1 MGLDFLQAKQ
11 YEKRSKVTLLLF
23 LFSLI
28 SIVPFL
34 SKWRVGPLSSFY
46 LESGS
51 LLFALLLVL
60 LTVLTGRL
68 QVNMP
73 RGTVYF
79 LLLAAFWWLQAR
91 MMELPYY
98 GQSDMVVWTFVILAL
113 AAWACRGWVVA
124 AGQAQVVTVLAWAL
138 MLGGLLQAGVV
149 LMQFTG
155 WAASFPA
162 VLDFRGS
169 SNITGQ
175 LAQRNHLGHYL
186 MWGTLAAAY
195 LWAERKI
202 PTWLGAGSVLF
213 LTTMLGLVNSRT
225 ILLYVMAVGAL
236 VLWWRWRA
244 GKTGNRVFAIF
255 LGTLAMVVLVQ
266 FSLNTVLGWLGE
278 AKVETALA
286 RVESSSFAKS
296 AREIEWNK
304 AWQVFQSAPI
314 WGHGWGSFSLQG
326 VLASQTAPYS
336 TNLLSVLFTHT
347 HNIVLQLLTEMGA
360 VGTLLVLGGAL
371 WVVFPL
377 FQRPLH
383 AVSLLPLALIT
394 VSLCH
399 SMLEYPLW
407 YIYFLVPF
415 ALMMS
420 VTPASNHLSEG
431 KTDVVWLPWAVGGVA
446 LILLLGL
453 LRLSVVYHD
462 FVKLD
467 SKPKTDT
474 SSEIARKIEGLRN
487 LAQNESLLAYY
498 ADLALSNRAA
508 PTDAHLQP
516 WAAEAT
522 ARALTYRPFST
533 AYKHALYQYRLG
545 NRAEAAQWMQYMYHY
560 YPHMIPFYRKQL
572 QNSPYFAPLYPEL
585 EQTCATFRSDPALQ
599 KSCPLPAT
607 QQDANVKPFTFLQK
621 SAKSSLIWLS

>member
-1 MGLDFLQAKQ
+1 MGLDFSQHNQ
-11 YEKRSKVTLLLF
+11 NDKRSNVSLLLF
-23 LFSLI
+23 AFSLI
-28 SIVPFL
+28 AIVPFL
-34 SKWRVGPLSSFY
+34 SKWRVGLLNSFY

-60 LTVLTGRL
+60 LTVFTGRL
-68 QVNMP
+68 QVTMP

-79 LLLAAFWWLQAR
+79 LLLAGFWWLQAR
-91 MMELPYY
+91 IMGLPYY

-113 AAWACRGWVVA
+113 AAWACRGWVAA

-138 MLGGLLQAGVV
+138 MMGGLLQAVVV

-155 WAASFPA
+155 WAASFPML
-162 VLDFRGS
+162 LDFRGS

-186 MWGTLAAAY
+186 MWGTLATAY
-195 LWAERKI
+195 LWAERKV
-202 PTWLGAGSVLF
+202 PTVWGAGSILF
-213 LTTMLGLVNSRT
+213 LTTTLGLVNSRT
-225 ILLYVMAVGAL
+225 ILLYVLAVGIL
-236 VLWWRWRA
+236 LLWWRWRM
-244 GKTGNRVFAIF
+244 GKAGNRVFAIF
-255 LGTLAMVVLVQ
+255 LATLAMVVVVQ
-266 FSLNTVLGWLGE
+266 FSLNTVLGWFGDV
-278 AKVETALA
+278 KVETALS

-296 AREIEWNK
+296 AREIEWTK
-304 AWQVFQSAPI
+304 AWQVFQSAPV

-326 VLASQTAPYS
+326 LLASQTAPYS
-336 TNLLSVLFTHT
+336 TNLLNVLFTHT
-347 HNIVLQLLTEMGA
+347 HNMALQLLAEMGL
-360 VGTLLVLGGAL
+360 VGTVLVFGGAL

-377 FQRPLH
+377 FKRPLH
-383 AVSLLPLALIT
+383 AASLLPLALIS

-420 VTPASNHLSEG
+420 VTPASNHLSDG
-431 KTDVVWLPWAVGGVA
+431 KTQVVWLQWAVGGVA
-446 LILLLGL
+446 LVLLLAL
-453 LRLSVVYHD
+453 LRLSSVYYD
-462 FVKLD
+462 FVQLD
-467 SKPKTDT
+467 SKPKSDT
-474 SSEIARKIEGLRN
+474 SREINRKIEGLRHI
-487 LAQNESLLAYY
+487 AANEPLFAYY

-508 PTDAHLQP
+508 PTDAEIQD

-545 NRAEAAQWMQYMYHY
+545 NTAEAEKWLQYMYYY

-572 QNSPYFAPLYPEL
+572 HHSPYFATLYPHL
-585 EQTCATFRSDPALQ
+585 EYTCTQFRQEAALQ
-599 KSCPLPAT
+599 TVCPESK
-607 QQDANVKPFTFLQK
+607 DNVP
-621 SAKSSLIWLS
+621 

>member
-1 MGLDFLQAKQ
+1 MGLDFVQVKQ
-11 YEKRSKVTLLLF
+11 YGKRSKVTLLLF
-23 LFSLI
+23 MFSLI

-46 LESGS
+46 LESGA

-68 QVNMP
+68 QVSMP
-73 RGTVYF
+73 RGTLYF
-79 LLLAAFWWLQAR
+79 LILAAFWWLQAR
-91 MMELPYY
+91 IMGLPYY

-113 AAWACRGWVVA
+113 VAWACRGWVAA
-124 AGQAQVVTVLAWAL
+124 AGQMQVVTVLAWAL
-138 MLGGLLQAGVV
+138 MLGGLLQALVV

-162 VLDFRGS
+162 ILDFRGS

-186 MWGTLAAAY
+186 MWGTLASAY

-202 PTWLGAGSVLF
+202 PIWVGAGSVLF

-225 ILLYVMAVGAL
+225 ILLYVMAVSGV

-244 GKTGNRVFAIF
+244 GKAGNRVFAIF

-266 FSLNTVLGWLGE
+266 FSLNTVLGWFGE
-278 AKVETALA
+278 TKVETALA

-304 AWQVFQSAPI
+304 AWQIFQNAPV
-314 WGHGWGSFSLQG
+314 WGHGWGSFSFQG
-326 VLASQTAPYS
+326 VLASQTTPYS

-347 HNIVLQLLTEMGA
+347 HNIALQLLTEMGL
-360 VGTLLVLGGAL
+360 VGAILVFGGAL
-371 WVVFPL
+371 WVIFPL
-377 FQRPLH
+377 FQRPLR
-383 AVSLLPLALIT
+383 AASLLPLSLIT

-415 ALMMS
+415 TLMMS
-420 VTPASNHLSEG
+420 VTSASNYLSEG
-431 KTDVVWLPWAVGGVA
+431 KTEIVWLQWVVGGIA
-446 LILLLGL
+446 LVLLLGL
-453 LRLSVVYHD
+453 LRLGVVYHH

-474 SSEIARKIEGLRN
+474 SNEISQKIEGLRN
-487 LAQNESLLAYY
+487 IAQNESLFAYY
-498 ADLALSNRAA
+498 ADLALSNRAS
-508 PTDAHLQP
+508 PTDAHLQL

-522 ARALTYRPFST
+522 ERALTYRPFST

-545 NRAEAAQWMQYMYHY
+545 NQQEAKKWMQYMYYY
-560 YPHMIPFYRKQL
+560 YPHMIPFYRQQL
-572 QNSPYFAPLYPEL
+572 KNSNYFSTLYADM
-585 EQTCATFRSDPALQ
+585 EQTCTLFRQDFALQ
-599 KSCPLPAT
+599 KSCPIPSI
-607 QQDANVKPFTFLQK
+607 QPEANVKPFTFLQK
-621 SAKSSLIWLS
+621 SAKSNLIWLS